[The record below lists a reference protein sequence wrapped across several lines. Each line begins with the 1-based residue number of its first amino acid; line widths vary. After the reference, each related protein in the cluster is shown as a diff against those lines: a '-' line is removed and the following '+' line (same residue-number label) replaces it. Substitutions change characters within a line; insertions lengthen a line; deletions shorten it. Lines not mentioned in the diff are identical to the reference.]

1 MKTSAKG
8 LLPESRAVGTPEEC
22 HQLCRRTGACLQWEW
37 RYHVLT
43 NIKYMSSNLGFF
55 VTVIHSCR
63 LFKEWNKVVK
73 EKNDDLI
80 SVVGTKL
87 SCKKEGGCKLLA
99 HILHCFCLAFCLF
112 LLHLLLF
119 CLGLLFCFRQCGN
132 SPIPF

>member
-63 LFKEWNKVVK
+63 LFKEWNKVIK
-73 EKNDDLI
+73 REDPQEAT
-80 SVVGTKL
+80 SVVGTKF
-87 SCKKEGGCKLLA
+87 SCKKEGGGKINL
-99 HILHCFCLAFCLF
+99 
-112 LLHLLLF
+112 
-119 CLGLLFCFRQCGN
+119 
-132 SPIPF
+132 